1 MIAAGITS
9 DSFLSIAENFK
20 NYDSAME
27 KYLSV
32 SSKTLVKAQNHNAG
46 EANMYCAKKPTQG
59 GVKRAKHTS
68 DKFLG
73 TRRDPTKWTKASILK
88 SGKKGVN
95 PKANKARRFFFKL
108 ASKQGARKN
117 KKTTHIYVTPSDR
130 KKRKVSATVK
140 GVSDDKRYL
149 TKAAATIRNKRIMRA
164 GAMAAGFLQSA
175 KRTGKKIKGARDI
188 QPIKG
193 GSASKSL
200 FHPATEGNLKAY
212 SVNKVAGSGSMVG
225 RKAMVR
231 AVINRIEEMEDHAYK
246 EMRKN
251 RDDLIDQMNPKRR

>member
-1 MIAAGITS
+1 MIVAGFTR
-9 DSFLSIAENFK
+9 DSFLSIAGNFN

-32 SSKTLVKAQNHNAG
+32 SSKSLAEAQNHNAG
-46 EANMYCAKKPTQG
+46 EANMYCSKKPTQG
-59 GVKRAKHTS
+59 GVKRAKHTN

-73 TRRDPTKWTKASILK
+73 THRDPTKWRKSNILK
-88 SGKKGVN
+88 SGKKG
-95 PKANKARRFFFKL
+95 KSSKTNKARRFFFKL

-117 KKTTHIYVTPSDR
+117 KKTSHIKVTPSDD
-130 KKRKVSATVK
+130 KKRRVSATVK
-140 GVSDDKRYL
+140 GVSDENRYL
-149 TKAAATIRNKRIMRA
+149 TKTAATIRNKRIMRA

-175 KRTGKKIKGARDI
+175 KRTGKNIKGPRDI

-212 SVNKVAGSGSMVG
+212 SVNKVAGSGSMIG

-251 RDDLIDQMNPKRR
+251 RDELIDQMNPKRK